1 MLILI
6 YCYHF
11 NKLLI
16 KYVYKNFFC
25 DKILLL
31 VSQTVACSCSEM
43 HEESPSSA
51 EQGRQLTAGGGDS
64 KESATEINR
73 QEIGKDGKVE

>member
-1 MLILI
+1 M
-6 YCYHF
+6 
-11 NKLLI
+11 KLSRLL

-25 DKILLL
+25 GKISLL
-31 VSQTVACSCSEM
+31 VSQTVAYSCSEKY
-43 HEESPSSA
+43 EESPSSI
-51 EQGRQLTAGGGDS
+51 EQGRQLTAGGGDF